1 MLGKSNEL
9 PNGQDR
15 LQRKEMLPLNG
26 LLGPSKE
33 PGLTLMGVRSS
44 ILAFGA
50 T

>member
-1 MLGKSNEL
+1 MSFPMGRIACK
-9 PNGQDR
+9 G
-15 LQRKEMLPLNG
+15 EMLPLNG

-33 PGLTLMGVRSS
+33 LGLTLMGVRSS